1 MAQQYLYQPDPG
13 MLQQYYATVMPQ
25 AVVQPS
31 PVSQEQLESYNQKPI
46 PVAVPVSD
54 IQNYT
59 SQQPMPQQ
67 QFVQQAQQ
75 QRTLQPDRDR
85 MAYYKL
91 VQDRFNEIVNY
102 AGGIENVAKAKNI
115 ELAQRKA
122 ADDVAAYYGP
132 PPKIQEAPQD
142 PRVIEIDGNKIATG
156 GDLRSPLVLP
166 TEMEKQA
173 QQLAVK
179 KAEAE
184 LAQAEQKSKL
194 ETGKAQQ
201 ESAGSLTGLAQSVR
215 IFDQAS
221 KLAKSMRSSP
231 VLAQAVGGGNLLSAG
246 MKAFDRSVAGTPQ
259 YDFAANANRLKSAAF
274 AQAITMLKGMGA
286 LSNAE
291 GQAITNSLT
300 DVDNLKQSPEQ
311 YQKRL
316 DEFAGLMDALIA
328 SKQKEM
334 ASIQGQPE
342 KAPSINLETFDLG
355 AIPLDNAV
363 EPASPSAATPQP
375 TQEGVT
381 RLIWNGSEL
390 K

>member
-1 MAQQYLYQPDPG
+1 MPNQLDPV
-13 MLQQYYATVMPQ
+13 LQQYYSIAMG
-25 AVVQPS
+25 QPMAQPMVS
-31 PVSQEQLESYNQKPI
+31 PEQINQYNQQAI
-46 PVAVPVSD
+46 PVAVPVPE
-54 IQNYT
+54 IEAYAP
-59 SQQPMPQQ
+59 QQAQQMPQQ
-67 QFVQQAQQ
+67 QNPQFEVQ
-75 QRTLQPDRDR
+75 RKR
-85 MAYYKL
+85 MEYAAMIE
-91 VQDRFNEIVNY
+91 QRFNEIADHV
-102 AGGIENVAKAKNI
+102 GGINALVQTNNLEAARK
-115 ELAQRKA
+115 KA
-122 ADDVAAYYGP
+122 ADDIRMMFGDPPEIQQEPRIIEMGGNQIAVGGP
-132 PPKIQEAPQD
+132 IKNAM
-142 PRVIEIDGNKIATG
+142 
-156 GDLRSPLVLP
+156 LLP

-173 QQLAVK
+173 QKLAVK

-375 TQEGVT
+375 AQEGVT

>member
-1 MAQQYLYQPDPG
+1 MPNQLDPV
-13 MLQQYYATVMPQ
+13 LQQYYSIAMG
-25 AVVQPS
+25 QPMAQPMVS
-31 PVSQEQLESYNQKPI
+31 PEQINQYNQQAI
-46 PVAVPVSD
+46 PVAVPVPE
-54 IQNYT
+54 IEAYAP
-59 SQQPMPQQ
+59 QQVQQIPQQ
-67 QFVQQAQQ
+67 QMM
-75 QRTLQPDRDR
+75 QPDPRR
-85 MAYYKL
+85 IAYNKL
-91 VQDRFNEIVNY
+91 IQDRLNEIVSY
-102 AGGIENVAKAKNI
+102 AGGMERAIRAKALPAFQQKAIQDI
-115 ELAQRKA
+115 ES
-122 ADDVAAYYGP
+122 YYGP
-132 PPKIQEAPQD
+132 PPQIQEAPQD

-173 QQLAVK
+173 QELAVK
-179 KAEAE
+179 KAQAE

-334 ASIQGQPE
+334 ASIQGQAE

>member
-1 MAQQYLYQPDPG
+1 MPNQLDPV
-13 MLQQYYATVMPQ
+13 LQQYYSIAMG
-25 AVVQPS
+25 QPMAQPMVS
-31 PVSQEQLESYNQKPI
+31 PEQINQYNQQAI
-46 PVAVPVSD
+46 PVAVPVPE
-54 IQNYT
+54 IEAYAP
-59 SQQPMPQQ
+59 QQVQQMPQQ
-67 QFVQQAQQ
+67 QNPQFEVQ
-75 QRTLQPDRDR
+75 RKR
-85 MAYYKL
+85 MEYAAMIE
-91 VQDRFNEIVNY
+91 QRFNEIADHV
-102 AGGIENVAKAKNI
+102 GGINALVQTNNLEAARK
-115 ELAQRKA
+115 KA
-122 ADDVAAYYGP
+122 ADDIRMMFGDPPEIQQEPRIIEMGGNQIAVGGP
-132 PPKIQEAPQD
+132 IKNAM
-142 PRVIEIDGNKIATG
+142 
-156 GDLRSPLVLP
+156 LLP
-166 TEMEKQA
+166 TEAEKQA

-328 SKQKEM
+328 AKQKEM
-334 ASIQGQPE
+334 ASIQGQSE

-355 AIPLDNAV
+355 SLPIDNAV

>member
-1 MAQQYLYQPDPG
+1 MPDQFDPRIYERFIAPSAPVNAD
-13 MLQQYYATVMPQ
+13 QINKYNPQ
-25 AVVQPS
+25 AI
-31 PVSQEQLESYNQKPI
+31 PVDVSVPEIESYAP
-46 PVAVPVSD
+46 
-54 IQNYT
+54 
-59 SQQPMPQQ
+59 QQVQQMSQQ
-67 QFVQQAQQ
+67 QFAPQAQQ
-75 QRTLQPDRDR
+75 QQMMQPDRDR
-85 MAYYKL
+85 IAYNQL
-91 VQDRFNEIVNY
+91 IQNRFNELANQF
-102 AGGIENVAKAKNI
+102 GGINRLIEMDSV
-115 ELAQRKA
+115 ELAQKKA
-122 ADDVAAYYGP
+122 AADIAAYYGP
-132 PPKIQEAPQD
+132 PPQIQEAPQD

-334 ASIQGQPE
+334 ASIQGQSE

-355 AIPLDNAV
+355 AIPLDNA
-363 EPASPSAATPQP
+363 EPSASPSAATPQP
-375 TQEGVT
+375 AQEGVT